1 MNKIYLII
9 GFVLV
14 IIFIFIFVICV
25 EILNDFKFNCKK
37 NKVEKIVRNNLPG
50 KNNKNFEKFK
60 KIESQ
65 DLEKNNKNILDIW
78 KNTKLKFNT
87 ITDNVINK
95 NIDNYKGFFI
105 LINENSDLPM
115 HNYNIISSN
124 LKDSIKLIKYNK
136 LYIDEINI
144 IKKRNFYK
152 NLYDEEYI
160 FYRNNDN
167 ELNILYSNKIY
178 YFHKEV
184 ILLFTKI
191 NKNNKIR
198 YYINE

>member
-9 GFVLV
+9 GLVLV

-37 NKVEKIVRNNLPG
+37 NKEEKIVRNNLLE

-60 KIESQ
+60 KIDSE
-65 DLEKNNKNILDIW
+65 DLKKNILDIW
-78 KNTKLKFNT
+78 KNTKLKFNK
-87 ITDNVINK
+87 IINNVINES
-95 NIDNYKGFFI
+95 IDNYKGFFI
-105 LINENSDLPM
+105 LINENSDLPVY
-115 HNYNIISSN
+115 NYNKISTSP
-124 LKDSIKLIKYNK
+124 KDKPSGIKIIKYNK
-136 LYIDEINI
+136 LYIDEINM

-152 NLYDEEYI
+152 NLNDEEYI

>member
-9 GFVLV
+9 GLVLV
-14 IIFIFIFVICV
+14 IFFIFIFVICV
-25 EILNDFKFNCKK
+25 EILNDFKFNNKK
-37 NKVEKIVRNNLPG
+37 NKEERNNLLE

-60 KIESQ
+60 KINTE
-65 DLEKNNKNILDIW
+65 DLKKNILDIW

-124 LKDSIKLIKYNK
+124 LKDRPRSVDIKLIKYNK
-136 LYIDEINI
+136 IYIDEINI